1 VGLCA
6 GFIGPER
13 NLVVVFC
20 EHSNAQYDDETKMW
34 DVVVS
39 NSIPTKA
46 KGYLAMMAG
55 NKLNADVT

>member
-1 VGLCA
+1 M
-6 GFIGPER
+6 
-13 NLVVVFC
+13 VVFC